1 MTFNNNFD
9 DVSNE
14 TGIKKTYEDS
24 DPTTPSISYQDPA
37 DDKMEDPN
45 FMEQLIDDLFLDE
58 DAQRSE

>member
-14 TGIKKTYEDS
+14 AGIKKTYEDS
-24 DPTTPSISYQDPA
+24 DPMTPSISYQDPA

-58 DAQRSE
+58 DDQRSE